1 MNSSIKSIAGLG
13 IAVILLSGC
22 EETRQ
27 ALGQT
32 KQSPDEFA
40 VFSRAPLSLPP
51 DFALRPPKPGA
62 ERPQLVNP
70 RDRARQAIVAN
81 SRNRRNAAR
90 PEPAPEGASPGEV
103 AVLRAAGALN
113 PQSNI
118 RQLINRETSALASES
133 VTFTDKLI
141 FWRDPEAFGT
151 QVDPNKERRRILEK
165 QAVGDPLNKGEVPT
179 ISQKPKAI
187 FEGVFK

>member
-1 MNSSIKSIAGLG
+1 MNTTIKSIAGLG

-51 DFALRPPKPGA
+51 DYALRPPKPGA

-81 SRNRRNAAR
+81 SSNRRNAAR
-90 PEPAPEGASPGEV
+90 PEPGPEGASPGEV
-103 AVLRAAGALN
+103 AVLRAAGAMN

-151 QVDPNKERRRILEK
+151 KVDPNKERRRILEQ
-165 QAVGDPLNKGEVPT
+165 QAVGEPLNKGEVPT
-179 ISQKPKAI
+179 ISQKQKAI

>member
-1 MNSSIKSIAGLG
+1 MNSTIKSIASLG

-40 VFSRAPLSLPP
+40 VFSRAPLSVPP
-51 DFALRPPKPGA
+51 DFDLRPPKPGA

-81 SRNRRNAAR
+81 SRTRSRVSS
-90 PEPAPEGASPGEV
+90 APEGASPGEI
-103 AVLRAAGALN
+103 AVLRAARALN

-118 RQLINRETSALASES
+118 RQLVNRETSALAAES
-133 VTFTDKLI
+133 ITFTDKLV

-151 QVDPNKERRRILEK
+151 KVDPSKERRRILEK
-165 QAVGDPLNKGEVPT
+165 QALGEPLNKGEVPT
-179 ISQKPKAI
+179 ISAKQKAI